1 MNDEILPSTINDN
14 RLATGSRVRAGSIHV
29 QGERETFPDQI
40 ANAKF
45 WEEDKCQN
53 YSYKCSKLIIKD
65 IPICPSND

>member
-45 WEEDKCQN
+45 
-53 YSYKCSKLIIKD
+53 
-65 IPICPSND
+65 